1 LDATADAL
9 TATNKTAVLPYI
21 DGEGPSPSKYARVVI
36 FEGGKEEPVSQE
48 YMVGPLPVDEETKVE
63 KLDYIFN
70 GGKGG
75 AVPFNG
81 RAFDGKRSSATTPL
95 LTKAMSDVADITI
108 ALFDGAYL
116 GPTHNGTNMTAADTT
131 PVSIDGS
138 TAYRTIM
145 FRYPGLASY
154 MLPID
159 FYVIMDV
166 TGTDASKYYLRG
178 YVTDERFFATA
189 AELRAAY
196 DAGEI
201 INEFPQTRD
210 STWALLDIQKEM
222 GKRDLEERLAPQS
235 IELGGKRYR
244 LDTEQQ
250 YVEYMGWSF
259 YMAFTRTLGLMF
271 YDIRFKGE
279 RILYELSM
287 QEAAA
292 QYGGFQPKAA
302 NTVYHDTYYAIGTYA
317 ATLVEGFDCPYG
329 ASMLNI
335 SYPQGRGSSVHP
347 QGLCLYE
354 ADSGFPVARHRTG
367 GSSTYGFTRLGSVKG
382 SALHVRTILTIGN
395 YDVSLRILP
404 HY

>member
-1 LDATADAL
+1 M

-21 DGEGPSPSKYARVVI
+21 DGESASPSKYARVVI
-36 FEGGKEEPVSQE
+36 FQGGKEEPDSQE
-48 YMVGPLPVDEETKVE
+48 YMVGPLPVGTETKVE

-75 AVPFNG
+75 AIPFNG
-81 RAFDGKRSSATTPL
+81 RAFDGKRSTASVPL
-95 LTKAMSDVADITI
+95 LTKVMTDVADITI

-116 GPTHNGTNMTAADTT
+116 GPTHNGTNITAADTT

-138 TAYRTIM
+138 TAYRAIM

-178 YVTDERFFATA
+178 YVTNERFFPTA

-201 INEFPQTRD
+201 TSEFPQTRD
-210 STWALLDIQKEM
+210 SSWALLDIQKQM
-222 GKRDLEERLAPQS
+222 GKRDLEDRLAPQS
-235 IELGGKRYR
+235 IELGGKRYK
-244 LDTEQQ
+244 LDPEQQ

-302 NTVYHDTYYAIGTYA
+302 NTLYHDTYYAIGTYA

-347 QGLCLYE
+347 QALCLYE
-354 ADSGFPVARHRTG
+354 ADSGFPVARHRTS

-395 YDVSLRILP
+395 YDVSVRIPL
-404 HY
+404 HYHPS